1 MAKTSQPKKNKPRL
15 TKAELSKEVQAKL
28 SAFVN
33 SSVEGFALL
42 DEKLNY
48 MFINP
53 VAERMIGVSK
63 EAVVGKNVLDIVP
76 DVKETG
82 RYDEYLNVLKTGEP
96 FSAEDMVSHTK
107 FGDIHANLKAFK
119 MESWLG
125 LIATDITERKRVEE
139 AVKAERQRFND
150 VLEMMPVYLLLLT
163 PDYHVPFANR
173 FFRERFGESHG
184 RRCFEYLF
192 GRTEPC
198 EICEGYKVLKTM
210 APLEWEWTGPD
221 GRNYYI
227 FDFPFTDTDGSTL
240 IMEVGIDI
248 TERKKVEEQLKTL
261 LKEKE
266 ALLSEVNHRVKNN
279 FQLISSLLDMVGMR
293 ARNEETIRVCAS
305 VHARVHAMGL
315 IHSQLY
321 QSGSF
326 AQIDMEAH
334 VKELVG
340 YLAQVYATNGIRI
353 TPVIDASGVYLS
365 ITPAVPCALALNEII
380 SNAFKHAFQGRQKG
394 TIEISLRKSA
404 EGMVTMRVKDDGI
417 GMPEDFDIDKTS
429 TLGLKLTRNLV
440 QEQLKGSIQFRRGN
454 GTEVTIEFKVG

>member
-1 MAKTSQPKKNKPRL
+1 MAKTSQPTKNKPRL
-15 TKAELSKEVQAKL
+15 NNAQLSKEVQAKL

-139 AVKAERQRFND
+139 VLRKARDELEARVQERTAELKKTSEELGAERQRFND

-248 TERKKVEEQLKTL
+248 TTRASSSNML
-261 LKEKE
+261 
-266 ALLSEVNHRVKNN
+266 AANHC
-279 FQLISSLLDMVGMR
+279 S
-293 ARNEETIRVCAS
+293 T
-305 VHARVHAMGL
+305 
-315 IHSQLY
+315 
-321 QSGSF
+321 
-326 AQIDMEAH
+326 
-334 VKELVG
+334 
-340 YLAQVYATNGIRI
+340 
-353 TPVIDASGVYLS
+353 
-365 ITPAVPCALALNEII
+365 
-380 SNAFKHAFQGRQKG
+380 GR
-394 TIEISLRKSA
+394 
-404 EGMVTMRVKDDGI
+404 
-417 GMPEDFDIDKTS
+417 
-429 TLGLKLTRNLV
+429 
-440 QEQLKGSIQFRRGN
+440 
-454 GTEVTIEFKVG
+454 